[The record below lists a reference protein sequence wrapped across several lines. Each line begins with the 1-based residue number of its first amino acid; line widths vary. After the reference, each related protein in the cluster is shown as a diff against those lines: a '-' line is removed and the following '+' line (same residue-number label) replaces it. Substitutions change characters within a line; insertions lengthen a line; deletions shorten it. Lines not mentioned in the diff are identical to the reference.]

1 MRILL
6 NLGADA
12 ETENKYGR
20 TAIQIADVRD
30 RGNLAEFLQ
39 NPNQHEEHPALKRQL
54 TMERILKDRQNR
66 EQKVSSIKSAFYNS

>member
-12 ETENKYGR
+12 ETENKYGKS
-20 TAIQIADVRD
+20 AIQIADMRN
-30 RGNLAEFLQ
+30 RGNLADFLQ
-39 NPNQHEEHPALKRQL
+39 NPNQPEEPPALKRQL

-66 EQKVSSIKSAFYNS
+66 EQKVT